1 MAAALPKDLPADRRY
16 GPTHE
21 WFYDQG
27 ATLRVGVTEAGQ
39 GMLGD
44 VVFVQLPEV
53 GSVVQRGA
61 ACATLESVKAASDV
75 LSPVD
80 GVVAAVNPALADS
93 PEQIND
99 DPWASGWIL
108 DITPTGEPADWL
120 DAAAYQRSLDQGA

>member
-1 MAAALPKDLPADRRY
+1 MAAVLPTDRRY

-21 WFYDQG
+21 WCLDQG
-27 ATLRVGVTEAGQ
+27 DTLRIGVTDAGQ
-39 GMLGD
+39 EMLGD
-44 VVFVQLPEV
+44 VVFVQLPAV
-53 GSVVQRGA
+53 GAAVTRGS

-80 GVVAAVNPALADS
+80 GVVAAVNPALTDA

-108 DITPTGEPADWL
+108 EITPTGEPADWL
-120 DAAAYQRSLDQGA
+120 DAAAYQHSLDQGA